1 MSEGKNK
8 TGAKFS
14 MYTVAIIYF
23 ADDNEDE
30 SDGEISDGMEDAEW
44 NKKSKKGRPHDSGD
58 NRPPSTQQKKLKP
71 DESWI
76 RSESIDNVDAKEGT
90 EEQGAET
97 EKLDTKDSEVTE
109 VVENVETLGPCESS
123 TDVDDSVNTETVE
136 QYMRENIPWRSGT
149 VLKTK
154 QDIEGRNRDGAS
166 GGDQAEGIVILVE
179 GEPYQGEGESRQS
192 VALEGVTVTESSDGP
207 ETEMGEDSGVVV
219 VGDGKQPVSVYEMED
234 IPLPAGIVRRTT
246 KEIEERSQ

>member
-1 MSEGKNK
+1 MFLFILLNK
-8 TGAKFS
+8 
-14 MYTVAIIYF
+14 IYL
-23 ADDNEDE
+23 ADDNEGE

-44 NKKSKKGRPHDSGD
+44 NKKSNKGRPHDGGD

-76 RSESIDNVDAKEGT
+76 RSESVDDVDAMEGM

-97 EKLDTKDSEVTE
+97 ETPDTKDSEITE
-109 VVENVETLGPCESS
+109 VAENVETLGPCESS
-123 TDVDDSVNTETVE
+123 TDVDDSMNTETVE

-154 QDIEGRNRDGAS
+154 QDIEGRNRDGVS
-166 GGDQAEGIVILVE
+166 GSDQVEGIVILVE
-179 GEPYQGEGESRQS
+179 GEPYQGEVEGTHRQS
-192 VALEGVTVTESSDGP
+192 VALEGVTVTESSDSP
-207 ETEMGEDSGVVV
+207 EMEVGEDSGVVA
-219 VGDGKQPVSVYEMED
+219 VGDGKQPVSVYEIED
-234 IPLPAGIVRRTT
+234 IPLQAGIVRRTT